1 MIKAKEKKGV
11 SRRMFCKWVSGGA
24 VAFGGSCLMP
34 SPSWRIGDGGF
45 LGVQSVEAMTTVK
58 INEVPK
64 EPYVTPLFTGP
75 DVTRQPLISNGKDL
89 RVSVVNFGKGVR
101 NKFHT
106 HDSDQI
112 LIVTAG
118 KGIVAT
124 EKEERVVTV
133 GEVVLFPAGEKH
145 WHGATKESE
154 FSHIVVTKVESKTT
168 QQEA

>member
-1 MIKAKEKKGV
+1 
-11 SRRMFCKWVSGGA
+11 
-24 VAFGGSCLMP
+24 MP
-34 SPSWRIGDGGF
+34 SSSGRIGDTG
-45 LGVQSVEAMTTVK
+45 LWGVQAGEAMTTVK

-64 EPYVTPLFTGP
+64 EPYVTPLFTGS
-75 DVTRQPLISNGKDL
+75 DVTRQSLVSNSKDW
-89 RVSVVNFGKGVR
+89 RVGIVNFGKGVR

-124 EKEERVVTV
+124 EKEERIVTV
-133 GEVVLFPAGEKH
+133 GEIVLFPAGEKH

-154 FSHIVVTKVESKTT
+154 FSHIVVTKTESKTT
-168 QQEA
+168 QQED

>member
-1 MIKAKEKKGV
+1 MKQEKELKGL
-11 SRRMFCKWVSGGA
+11 SRRMLCKWVAGGA
-24 VAFGGSCLMP
+24 VAFGGTHLLP
-34 SPSWRIGDGGF
+34 SPSWRAGKAGPW
-45 LGVQSVEAMTTVK
+45 GVQPVEAMTTVK

-75 DVTRQPLISNGKDL
+75 DVTRQSLISNGKDL
-89 RVSVVNFGKGVR
+89 RVSIVNFGKGVR

-124 EKEERVVTV
+124 EKEEKVVTV

-145 WHGATKESE
+145 WHGATKDSE

-168 QQEA
+168 QQEV